1 MSFLLLLSAPLIAA
15 LFLVLL
21 LGFTEDDN
29 RLHTFIVD
37 PFTML
42 LVGAFMVLLAHLRPK
57 GAQPDQDWYLRRRRA
72 VDFLLVC
79 FLAGFWTMELL
90 TYFNYL
96 GHPFLPGRTG
106 NDFMWNGYLDFF
118 MGRIVD
124 TTVPTYESA
133 RMNLLA
139 LPLFLSQAGF
149 LWLGR
154 QLGLKIVRRQ
164 LADAADRK

>member
-1 MSFLLLLSAPLIAA
+1 MAALLLLSAPFIVA
-15 LFLVLL
+15 LALVLL
-21 LGFTEDDN
+21 LGFAEED
-29 RLHTFIVD
+29 RRPYSFIVD

-42 LVGAFMVLLAHLRPK
+42 LVGALTVLLLHVRPK
-57 GAQPDQDWYLRRRRA
+57 GAQPDSDWFLRRRRA

-79 FLAGFWTMELL
+79 FLSGFWTLELL

-118 MGRIVD
+118 VGRIVD
-124 TTVPTYESA
+124 TSVPTYLSPTLNA
-133 RMNLLA
+133 LA
-139 LPLFLSQAGF
+139 LPLFLSQALF

-154 QLGLKIVRRQ
+154 QLGLKIVRSR
-164 LADAADRK
+164 L